1 MSTSIRQP
9 AIWKTL
15 QLSGGDKIIAS
26 ARYADDGSSLSLPD
40 INHNVYRLNPAG
52 EVVWQVRR
60 DDSIMPPDWWENMH
74 RIAREQGQDGKR
86 KPFTYLVLEYQDG
99 SRVTSDEQG
108 DGTDIALWEPGSII
122 HLYGSGNDY
131 VLDPETG
138 IAKNVESGP
147 GRPW

>member
-1 MSTSIRQP
+1 MKPTDF
-9 AIWKTL
+9 
-15 QLSGGDKIIAS
+15 SGWRDRKLNLPNGDTIVCFFYRNKS
-26 ARYADDGSSLSLPD
+26 GMVSLYNE
-40 INHNVYRLNPAG
+40 NHNIFRLTPTG

-74 RIAREQGQDGKR
+74 RIAREQGLDGKR
-86 KPFTYLVLEYQDG
+86 KPFTYLVLENPDG

-108 DGTDIALWEPGSII
+108 DGRDIALWEPGSII

-138 IAKNVESGP
+138 IAKNVETGP